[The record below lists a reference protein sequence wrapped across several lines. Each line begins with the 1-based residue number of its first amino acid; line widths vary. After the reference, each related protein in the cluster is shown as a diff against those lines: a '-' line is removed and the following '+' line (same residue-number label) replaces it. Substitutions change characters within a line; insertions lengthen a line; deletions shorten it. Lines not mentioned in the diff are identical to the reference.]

1 MGTEFFWFYDVILI
15 AIIIGM
21 IFLGVKRG
29 FVRMLLSLVSVAVAF
44 VAALVISDGVSSW
57 IYDSFVEQNLKAS
70 ITDTINDAIGE
81 NVVTELTKVDMDKA
95 IIGGRPI
102 ASMDNSLK
110 VDDAGKITLDLSS
123 VNLKMTGI
131 DKIDLTGIGFD
142 KNTDY
147 ANIKIGKVQ
156 VYETAVKEHGLGNI
170 VLAQVLSDRI
180 MNTPFG
186 KTIED
191 IVKSIDEALPFLGL
205 DENMLTQSDSTL
217 LSDIVVSIL
226 KSAGNPGQ
234 SVLDNIVKPVV
245 LIPMR
250 TIIFIIL
257 FIVISILLSFV
268 IKATSLINKIPL
280 IGTLNEF
287 LGAIMGLVHGVF
299 IIFVVVIVLNMVI
312 TLTENTLIFLNESTI
327 DKSFVFSWIYNFKF
341 LDFLK

>member
-21 IFLGVKRG
+21 VFLGVKRG
-29 FVRMLLSLVSVAVAF
+29 FVRMLLSLLSIAIAF
-44 VAALVISDGVSSW
+44 VASLVISDVVSSW
-57 IYDSFVEQNLKAS
+57 AYESFVEQNLKTT

-81 NVVTELTKVDMDKA
+81 NVVTQLTQIDIDKT
-95 IIGGRPI
+95 IIEGKPV
-102 ASMDNSLK
+102 SSVDNSLK

-123 VNLKMTGI
+123 VNLSKTGI

-156 VYETAVKEHGLGNI
+156 VYESAVKEHGLGNI
-170 VLAQVLSDRI
+170 VLAQVIADRI
-180 MNTPFG
+180 MNTDIG
-186 KTIED
+186 KALQD
-191 IVKSIDEALPFLGL
+191 IVKTIDETLPFLGL
-205 DENMLTQSDSTL
+205 DEGMLTQTDNTL
-217 LSDIVVSIL
+217 LSDLVISIL

-234 SVLDNIVKPVV
+234 SVLDNIVKPIV

-250 TIIFIIL
+250 TIVFIIL
-257 FIVISILLSFV
+257 FVVINILLSVV
-268 IKATSLINKIPL
+268 IKATSVINKIPL

-287 LGAIMGLVHGVF
+287 LGGVMGLVHGVVV
-299 IIFVVVIVLNMVI
+299 IFVVVIILNMIV

>member
-29 FVRMLLSLVSVAVAF
+29 FVRMLLSLVSVAAAF
-44 VAALVISDGVSSW
+44 IGALIISDGVSSW
-57 IYDSFVEQNLKAS
+57 IYSSFVEQNLKTS

-81 NVVTELTKVDMDKA
+81 NAVVQLADVDMDKA
-95 IIGGRPI
+95 IINGKSL
-102 ASMDNSLK
+102 ASMKNSLK
-110 VDDAGKITLDLSS
+110 ADDAGKITIDLSS
-123 VNLKMTGI
+123 VDLTNTGI
-131 DKIDLTGIGFD
+131 DKIDLTAIGFD
-142 KNTDY
+142 KNADY
-147 ANIKIGKVQ
+147 AAVEVGKVQ
-156 VYETAVKEHGLGNI
+156 IYESAVKEHGLGNI
-170 VLAQVLSDRI
+170 VLAQIISDRI
-180 MNTPFG
+180 MNTSFAT
-186 KTIED
+186 TIGD
-191 IVKSIDEALPFLGL
+191 VVTSIDETLPFLGL
-205 DENMLTQSDSTL
+205 DENMLTQTDNTL

-234 SVLDNIVKPVV
+234 SVLDNIVKPIV

-250 TIIFIIL
+250 TVIFIIL

-268 IKATSLINKIPL
+268 IKSTSLINKIPL

-287 LGAIMGLVHGVF
+287 LGAIMGLVHGVV
-299 IIFVVVIVLNMVI
+299 IVFVVVIILNMI
-312 TLTENTLIFLNESTI
+312 IALTENSLIFLNEATI